1 MHHFVRTLRYLRY
14 YRGYAVLNVIFNIL
28 AALFTIASFLV
39 LKPFLDILFSTETL
53 LSTPPNSNMA
63 WLDYAKASFNYQL
76 EQYIVQSGKQAGL
89 VLVAGLVL
97 ITFLL
102 KNLFRYLAL
111 YVISPVRYGV
121 EERIRQGVF
130 ERLLQLP
137 LAYFSE
143 ERKGDLMSRIT
154 IDVQEIQWSVLQSI
168 ETIVR
173 SPITILGSLG
183 VMLYISPLLTGF
195 SFFLMLF
202 VGLIIGGIARTLKR
216 QSGTA
221 QDSQGRLLS
230 ILDEA
235 LGGLRIVR
243 AFNAEAYQS
252 QLFGQENKYY
262 QETMTRIMRRK
273 DLSSPLTEFLGVGV
287 VVLLLLFGGSLVFQG
302 QFAASTFVVF
312 ITMFYNIIDPAKS
325 FSSAYYAIQ
334 KGSAAIERIEEILN
348 TDITTKEIDQAI
360 PIDTIK
366 QGIRLERVSFS
377 YNKEKKVLNN
387 ITLDIPK
394 GSSVALVGASGAGK
408 STLIDLLPR
417 FYELEQGAI
426 LIDGI
431 NIKQYILQDLRN
443 LMSLVS
449 QEAILFNDTVYNNLV
464 FGLQNV
470 SLEAVKAAAK
480 AANADE
486 FIEQLPKSYQST
498 IGDRGS
504 KLSGGQ
510 RQRLTIARAIL
521 RNPPLLILDEATSA
535 LDAVSE
541 RLIQEA
547 LVKVLANRTSIII
560 AHRLST
566 IQHADK
572 IVVLQE
578 GRIVEQ
584 GTHQELLASKG
595 VYYKL
600 VALQSLQ

>member
-1 MHHFVRTLRYLRY
+1 MGHFIKTLGYLRF
-14 YRGYAVLNVIFNIL
+14 YRGHAVLNVLFNIL

-39 LKPFLDILFSTETL
+39 LKPFLDILFSTEALNTA
-53 LSTPPNSNMA
+53 PPNPDMA

-76 EQYIVQSGKQAGL
+76 EQYINSSGKQAGL

-97 ITFLL
+97 STFLL

-111 YVISPVRYGV
+111 FVISPVRYGI
-121 EERIRQGVF
+121 EERIRQHVF
-130 ERLLQLP
+130 EQLLELP
-137 LAYFSE
+137 LSYFSE

-168 ETIVR
+168 ETVVR
-173 SPITILGSLG
+173 SPITIIGSLG

-195 SFFLMLF
+195 SFVLILF

-216 QSGTA
+216 QSGEA

-230 ILDEA
+230 ILEEA
-235 LGGLRIVR
+235 LSGLRIIR
-243 AFNAEAYQS
+243 AFNAEGYQS
-252 QLFGQENKYY
+252 ALFGRENQHY
-262 QETMTRIMRRK
+262 QRTMTGIMRRK

-287 VVLLLLFGGSLVFQG
+287 VVMLLLFGGSLVFQG

-334 KGSAAIERIEEILN
+334 KGSAAIERIQEILD
-348 TDITTKEIDQAI
+348 TPITIQDPPQPSPLSNI
-360 PIDTIK
+360 Q
-366 QGIRLERVSFS
+366 QGIQLKNISFS
-377 YNKEKKVLNN
+377 YDKERPVLKN

-417 FYELEQGAI
+417 FYDLEEGAI

-431 NIKQYILQDLRN
+431 DIKNYQLKDLRA

-464 FGLQNV
+464 FGLPEV
-470 SLEAVKAAAK
+470 SLEAVKTAAK
-480 AANADE
+480 IANAHE
-486 FIEQLPKSYQST
+486 FIEALPHGYQSN

-547 LVKVLANRTSIII
+547 LVNVLEGRTSIII

-566 IQHADK
+566 IQHVDN

-578 GRIVEQ
+578 GTIVEQ
-584 GTHQELLASKG
+584 GTHQELLSAKG
-595 VYYKL
+595 VYHKL
-600 VALQSLQ
+600 VALQAL

>member
-1 MHHFVRTLRYLRY
+1 MYHFTRTLRYLRY
-14 YRGYAVLNVIFNIL
+14 YRGHAVLNVLFNIL

-39 LKPFLDILFSTETL
+39 LKPFLDILFSTEAL
-53 LSTPPNSNMA
+53 QAPAPNNSMA
-63 WLDYAKASFNYQL
+63 WLEYAKSSFNYQL
-76 EQYIVQSGKQAGL
+76 EQYILRAGKQAGL
-89 VLVAGLVL
+89 VLVAGIVL

-111 YVISPVRYGV
+111 YVISPVRYGI

-130 ERLLQLP
+130 ERLLELP
-137 LAYFSE
+137 LSYFSE

-154 IDVQEIQWSVLQSI
+154 IDVQEIQWSVLKSI
-168 ETIVR
+168 ETIIR
-173 SPITILGSLG
+173 SPITILGSLS

-195 SFFLMLF
+195 SFVLILF

-216 QSGTA
+216 QSGEA
-221 QDSQGRLLS
+221 QNSQGRLLS

-235 LGGLRIVR
+235 LGGLRIIR
-243 AFNAEAYQS
+243 AFNAESYQNN
-252 QLFGQENKYY
+252 LFGQENHYY
-262 QETMTRIMRRK
+262 QQTMTRIMRRK

-334 KGSAAIERIEEILN
+334 KGSAAIERIQEILDAPLMIQDAN
-348 TDITTKEIDQAI
+348 TAQPLTDLQ
-360 PIDTIK
+360 
-366 QGIRLERVSFS
+366 QGIRLENVSFS
-377 YNKEKKVLNN
+377 YNEERTILDN

-417 FYELEQGAI
+417 FYDLTQGRI
-426 LIDGI
+426 LLDGVD
-431 NIKQYILQDLRN
+431 IKNYKLKDLRG

-464 FGLQNV
+464 FGLENV
-470 SLEAVKAAAK
+470 SLEAVQAAAK
-480 AANADE
+480 AANAHE
-486 FIEQLPKSYQST
+486 FIEQLPEGYQSN
-498 IGDRGS
+498 IGDRGN

-547 LVKVLANRTSIII
+547 LVHVLAGRTSIII

-584 GTHQELLASKG
+584 GTHQMLLEAQG
-595 VYYKL
+595 VYHKL
-600 VALQSLQ
+600 VALQAL